1 MGSSYNRSV
10 NVSCACG
17 TLAKLGRGL
26 GNLFSDVTRVWYLQ
40 GFYENHYFTK
50 NELIDDFMF
59 TAAHESG
66 HSILASCAYKSTR
79 LSNYSWVHK
88 GSSKGIEDGFDTPK
102 DGEKG
107 YEKFNQGEDA
117 DLMKYYQYYIEP
129 MKFHSAEYDIK
140 SLIWLSNIYLG
151 E

>member
-1 MGSSYNRSV
+1 VEMGSSYNRSV
-10 NVSCACG
+10 NASCACE
-17 TLAKLGRGL
+17 TLAKLGRGV
-26 GNLFSDVTRVWYLQ
+26 GNVFSDVAGVWYLQ
-40 GFYENHYFTK
+40 GYYDSKSVK
-50 NELIDDFMF
+50 NEFMV

-66 HSILASCAYKSTR
+66 HPVLASYAYKSTG